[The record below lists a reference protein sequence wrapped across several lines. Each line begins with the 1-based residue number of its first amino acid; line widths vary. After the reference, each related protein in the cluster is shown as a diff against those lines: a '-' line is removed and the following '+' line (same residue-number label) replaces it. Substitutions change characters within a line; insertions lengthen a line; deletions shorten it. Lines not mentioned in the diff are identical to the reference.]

1 MIPDCKAVLFDFDG
15 TLADSSEG
23 IFKSL
28 IYAFQC
34 DGKPAPDGAT
44 LRKFI
49 GPPIY
54 DSFKT
59 LFGYTDGKI
68 DFMIE
73 KYRERYRETGY
84 LETKIYDGIPE
95 LLHALRENGIRV
107 ATASS
112 KPTVFIEKI
121 LKAHGLY
128 EYFDYVG
135 GTQFDNISSDKSVI
149 LKNAMDALGVTARET
164 VMVGDRLFDIRGAKG
179 VGVPCIAVLY
189 GFGSR
194 EEFEKYGAEYIV
206 ETPAEIK
213 SLILG
218 E

>member
-95 LLHALRENGIRV
+95 LLRALRENGIRV

-121 LKAHGLY
+121 LKVHGLY

-149 LKNAMDALGVTARET
+149 LKNAMDALGVTAHET

>member
-34 DGKPAPDGAT
+34 DGKPAPDEAT

-54 DSFKT
+54 DSFKN

-73 KYRERYRETGY
+73 KYRERYRKTGY
-84 LETKIYDGIPE
+84 SETRIYDGIPE
-95 LLHALRENGIRV
+95 LLCALREKGIKI

-112 KPTVFIEKI
+112 KPTVFIKQI
-121 LKAHGLY
+121 LVEHGLY
-128 EYFDYVG
+128 GCFDYVG
-135 GTQFDNISSDKSVI
+135 GTQFDNISSDKSAI
-149 LKNAMDALGVTARET
+149 LQAAMDALGVSAQET

-194 EEFEKYGAEYIV
+194 AEFEEYGAEYIAQ
-206 ETPAEIK
+206 TPAEVK
-213 SLILG
+213 TLILG

>member
-1 MIPDCKAVLFDFDG
+1 MISDCKAVLFDFDG

-28 IYAFQC
+28 LYAFEC
-34 DGKPAPDGAT
+34 DGKPAPDEAT

-59 LFGYTDGKI
+59 LFGYADDKI
-68 DFMIE
+68 DYMIE
-73 KYRERYRETGY
+73 KYRERYRKTGY
-84 LETKIYDGIPE
+84 SETRIYDGIPA
-95 LLHALRENGIRV
+95 LLKALRESGIKI

-121 LKAHGLY
+121 LQENGLQA
-128 EYFDYVG
+128 YFDYIG
-135 GTQFDNISSDKSVI
+135 GTQFDNISADKSVV
-149 LKNAMDALGVTARET
+149 LQNAMDALGVTARET
-164 VMVGDRLFDIRGAKG
+164 VMVGDRLFDIRGAKR

-194 EEFEKYGAEYIV
+194 AEFIEHGAEYIV

-213 SLILG
+213 TLLLG

>member
-34 DGKPAPDGAT
+34 DGKPAPDEAT

-54 DSFKT
+54 DSFKN

-73 KYRERYRETGY
+73 KYRERYRKTGY
-84 LETKIYDGIPE
+84 SETRIYDGIPE
-95 LLHALRENGIRV
+95 LLCALREKGIKI

-112 KPTVFIEKI
+112 KPTVFIKQI
-121 LKAHGLY
+121 LEEHGLY
-128 EYFDYVG
+128 GCFDYVG
-135 GTQFDNISSDKSVI
+135 GTQFDNISSDKSAI
-149 LKNAMDALGVTARET
+149 LQAAMDALGVSAQET

-194 EEFEKYGAEYIV
+194 AEFEEYGAEYIAQ
-206 ETPAEIK
+206 TPAEVK
-213 SLILG
+213 TLILG